1 MGLSWGSG
9 GRGDREKGKE
19 RKEKREGKKS
29 RPERGNPAWFLE
41 DKGINNKIGL
51 IGEEKN
57 SWVVNSWYG
66 ELVGMKN

>member
-9 GRGDREKGKE
+9 GRGEREKGKE

-29 RPERGNPAWFLE
+29 RPEKGNPAWFLE

-51 IGEEKN
+51 MG
-57 SWVVNSWYG
+57 
-66 ELVGMKN
+66 VGKK